1 MSYIGYLLKIN
12 GTQLPNK
19 YIQLSTYAITPN
31 QRMESS
37 AERDTTGV
45 LHRTTCEH
53 TATKIEFQTPY
64 LKGSDIEALNKL
76 LALADNLSRD
86 VSIEYFDP
94 ETQMYKTADCY
105 VPDIQ
110 YTIYNEIDVPG
121 DKDLLFMPTRYAFIE
136 Y

>member
-1 MSYIGYLLKIN
+1 MSYIGWLVKIN
-12 GTQLPNK
+12 GKQIPNK

-31 QRMESS
+31 QRMESA
-37 AERDTTGV
+37 AERDTVGE

-64 LKGSDIEALNKL
+64 LMGSDVEALNKL
-76 LALADNLSRD
+76 LALANNLPRD
-86 VSIEYFDP
+86 VTVEYFDP
-94 ETQMYKTADCY
+94 ETSSYKTAECY

-110 YTIYNEIDVPG
+110 YTIYNEVKTIDGV
-121 DKDLLFMPTRYAFIE
+121 DLMYMPIRYAFIE

>member
-1 MSYIGYLLKIN
+1 MAYNGYLLKVG

-19 YIQLSTYAITPN
+19 FIQLSTYAITPN

-37 AERDTTGV
+37 AERDTTGE

-53 TATKIEFQTPY
+53 TASKIEFQTPY
-64 LKGSDIEALNKL
+64 LKGSEIAELNQL
-76 LALADNLSRD
+76 LAIADNLQRN

-94 ETQMYKTADCY
+94 ETQSYKNAECY
-105 VPDIQ
+105 ISDVQ
-110 YTIYNEIDVPG
+110 YTIYSQIGN
-121 DKDLLFMPTRYAFIE
+121 DLLYMPTRYAFIE

>member
-1 MSYIGYLLKIN
+1 MAYNGYLLKVG

-19 YIQLSTYAITPN
+19 FIQLSTYAITPN

-37 AERDTTGV
+37 AERDTTGE

-53 TATKIEFQTPY
+53 TASKIEFQTPY
-64 LKGSDIEALNKL
+64 LKGSEIAELNQL
-76 LALADNLSRD
+76 LAIADNLQRN

-94 ETQMYKTADCY
+94 ETQSYKNAECY
-105 VPDIQ
+105 ISDVQ
-110 YTIYNEIDVPG
+110 YTIYSQIEN
-121 DKDLLFMPTRYAFIE
+121 DLLYMPTRYAFIE

>member
-1 MSYIGYLLKIN
+1 MAYNGYLLKVG

-19 YIQLSTYAITPN
+19 FIQLSTYAITPN

-37 AERDTTGV
+37 AERDTTGE

-53 TATKIEFQTPY
+53 TASKIEFQTPY
-64 LKGSDIEALNKL
+64 LKGSEIAELNQL
-76 LALADNLSRD
+76 LAIADNLQRN

-94 ETQMYKTADCY
+94 ETQSYKNAECY
-105 VPDIQ
+105 IYDVQ
-110 YTIYNEIDVPG
+110 YTIYSQIEN
-121 DKDLLFMPTRYAFIE
+121 DLLYMPTRYAFIE